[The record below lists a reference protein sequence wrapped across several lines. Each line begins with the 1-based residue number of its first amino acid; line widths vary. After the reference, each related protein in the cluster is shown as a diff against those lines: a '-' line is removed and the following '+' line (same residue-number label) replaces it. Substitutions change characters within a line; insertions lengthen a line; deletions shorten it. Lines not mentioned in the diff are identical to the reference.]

1 MPDRAPEPASACGDD
16 TAWKNMV
23 TTFGALS
30 LSTATVAKKRRLPFL
45 RRIVRTSFR
54 RRCQIR
60 GLAVD
65 PVSPQLQL
73 LTILYKVPIDL
84 SDNELDNEV
93 AEYVVHKVK
102 IAEDQLVCPLCDT
115 LGRLETK
122 EILEAHLEWDHVEVE
137 ATWGKGK
144 DGVSRDLLVE
154 GCFLLMST
162 ELGAC
167 IGAPW

>member
-1 MPDRAPEPASACGDD
+1 
-16 TAWKNMV
+16 
-23 TTFGALS
+23 
-30 LSTATVAKKRRLPFL
+30 
-45 RRIVRTSFR
+45 
-54 RRCQIR
+54 
-60 GLAVD
+60 
-65 PVSPQLQL
+65 L